1 MSFHNC
7 LQYSTRFRQSEAG
20 HAGNVPGDQS
30 AGRGA
35 PGNTGL
41 RVGLPWAAVRETPR
55 PDLIDGLTPTPWSR
69 MDSHPEPWSIAGFAH
84 HLRRQSFLIF
94 GASAESVVFI
104 SHRRRSPST
113 ERSFLAAAAAGS
125 LVFALFAGSTSMVL
139 LLKEQD
145 ERALQESYDK
155 YDVLFRSDLSAV
167 FLSDPQTGVVLE
179 ANP

>member
-1 MSFHNC
+1 
-7 LQYSTRFRQSEAG
+7 
-20 HAGNVPGDQS
+20 
-30 AGRGA
+30 
-35 PGNTGL
+35 
-41 RVGLPWAAVRETPR
+41 
-55 PDLIDGLTPTPWSR
+55 